1 MNRLPIDRRTLLAAG
16 GAALVAACVS
26 PGKAAP
32 DFAARL
38 AEIEKASG
46 GTLGVF
52 VLDTA
57 SGQSVGWRQDERF
70 CHCSSFKLS
79 LAALVLREAAAGRL
93 SLNEPLRYTK
103 ADLMQSSPV
112 TTANVARGSMT
123 MGELAHATQTTS
135 DNAAANLLMRRLG
148 GPQAVTRFWR
158 DIGDPISRVDAYEP
172 ELNRIP
178 PGTQENSTT
187 PQAMARTVARILT
200 ANVLAPGDVERLRG
214 WMRETKTGAR
224 RIRAG
229 LPAGW
234 DSGDKTGTSVP
245 DVPPATY
252 VDIAFATPTHAA
264 PLIVT
269 GYFNDAMNSGGKM
282 RPGAEAVLAQV
293 GVLTAQWAMHER
305 R

>member
-1 MNRLPIDRRTLLAAG
+1 VPLDRRTLLAAG
-16 GAALVAACVS
+16 GAALAAAWVS
-26 PGKAAP
+26 PGEAAP

-38 AEIEKASG
+38 AAIEKASG
-46 GTLGVF
+46 GKLGAF
-52 VLDTA
+52 VLDTG
-57 SGQSVGWRQDERF
+57 SGRTLGWRQGERF

-79 LAALVLREAAAGRL
+79 LAALVLREAAAGRI
-93 SLNEPLRYTK
+93 SLDEPLRYTK
-103 ADLMQSSPV
+103 ADLLQSSPV

-123 MGELAHATQTTS
+123 MGELAHATQVTS

-148 GPQAVTRFWR
+148 GPQVVTRFWR
-158 DIGDPISRVDAYEP
+158 EIGDRVSRLDAYEP

-187 PQAMARTVARILT
+187 PEAMARTLAKIVT
-200 ANVLAPGDVERLRG
+200 GNVLSAGDAERLRG

-245 DVPPATY
+245 DIPPATY
-252 VDIAFATPTHAA
+252 VDIAFVTPPGAA

-269 GYFNDAMNSGGKM
+269 GYFSDPTNSGGEM
-282 RPGAEAVLAQV
+282 REEAQAVLASV
-293 GVLTAQWAMHER
+293 GTLAAQWARQR
-305 R
+305 RG